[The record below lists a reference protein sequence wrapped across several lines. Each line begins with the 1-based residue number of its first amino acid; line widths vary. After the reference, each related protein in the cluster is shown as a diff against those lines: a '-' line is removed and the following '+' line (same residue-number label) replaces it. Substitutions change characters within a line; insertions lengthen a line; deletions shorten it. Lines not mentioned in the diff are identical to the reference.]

1 MRDIVGGVKR
11 VVGITRTGIEF
22 GGGRILALSLR
33 LCAEFA
39 KTAKEEKGS
48 K

>member
-22 GGGRILALSLR
+22 GGVLAFSLR

-39 KTAKEEKGS
+39 KTTEEEEGCE
-48 K
+48 